1 MIGPEVDDMKHQR
14 LLVAAINA
22 EIGGRGWTRKYL
34 GEKSGISPQQME
46 RIFNLKR
53 QMTVQQWGAIA
64 DALGVTMDYLAAE
77 SRKWE
82 TTLTDDEII
91 DSAKELTERQ
101 KAALRSE
108 LRSTRMP
115 RDSPDKDVV
124 QSPNASG
131 GEAV

>member
-1 MIGPEVDDMKHQR
+1 MKHQR

-34 GEKSGISPQQME
+34 GDKAGISAQQME

-64 DALGVTMDYLAAE
+64 DALGVTMDYLAGE
-77 SRKWE
+77 SQKWA

-101 KAALRSE
+101 KAAIRSE
-108 LRSTRMP
+108 LANTRLP
-115 RDSPDKDVV
+115 RDSPANDVV
-124 QSPNASG
+124 QFPNASG
-131 GEAV
+131 GASV